1 MAPAGGSYRR
11 KQMKTYIVT
20 TLLVATPAYAQ
31 DKTPEIDKIFS
42 WVKPG
47 MPGCLAAASQDGKLV
62 VNRAYGLADIER
74 NVPLTTDSLIDAGS
88 IRKQFVAA
96 AVLLLVEEGKLS
108 LTDDVRKYIPDLPDY
123 GHKIT
128 IDPLLTHTGGI
139 RDWVPLL
146 NWASGDPDAMSM

>member
-1 MAPAGGSYRR
+1 
-11 KQMKTYIVT
+11 MKTFIVI

-74 NVPLTTDSLIDAGS
+74 NVPLTTESLIDAGS

-96 AVLLLVEEGKLS
+96 AVLLLVEEGRLS
-108 LTDDVRKYIPDLPDY
+108 LTDDVRKYAEAASALGMHGFY
-123 GHKIT
+123 F
-128 IDPLLTHTGGI
+128 TGYPQFAEDI
-139 RDWVPLL
+139 RSLGVAW
-146 NWASGDPDAMSM
+146 